1 LWAALEVVGE
11 DGYVLGIDLAPAMV
25 ELTKRDLERQGVRN
39 GEIRV
44 GDVEHLDLDDESF
57 DVVTCGF
64 AVFFFP
70 ALDLALAECRRVLRA
85 GGRFAASTFA
95 DGMLDYPWLPEI
107 LEGMGLMDTL
117 RNQRGGDPLLRS
129 LALEHALISGGF
141 DQVATTTARRRFVF
155 ADLDAYLLW
164 VRSHAFGRIV
174 SELSDADLRHFQ
186 HECTRRLHQ
195 HQTGDGYELLK
206 VVDVT
211 TGRRS

>member
-11 DGYVLGIDLAPAMV
+11 NGFVVGIDLAPAMV
-25 ELTKRDLERQGVRN
+25 ELTRRDLERQDVRN
-39 GEIRV
+39 AEVRV
-44 GDVEHLDLDDESF
+44 GDVEHLDLLDESF
-57 DVVTCGF
+57 HIVTCGF

-70 ALDLALAECRRVLRA
+70 ALPVALAECRRVLRA
-85 GGRFAASTFA
+85 GSRFAASTFA

-107 LEGMGLMDTL
+107 LEQMGLMDTL

-129 LALEHALISGGF
+129 PALEHALISVGF
-141 DQVATTTARRRFVF
+141 DQVATRSTKRRFVF

-174 SELSDADLRHFQ
+174 SELSDADLRHFK
-186 HECTRRLHQ
+186 HECRQRLQRHQ
-195 HQTGDGYELLK
+195 AADGYELFK

-211 TGRRS
+211 TARRS